1 MGLKRCS
8 GATAFAQ
15 PKIEVVPCPDCGTD
29 VEVWSDEATGR
40 CPNCSRTVIRTATQ
54 SCVDWCRYA
63 KECLGDEKFRKYGEM
78 KAALRKSALMQ
89 AVVAEAGPDAVLV
102 AHTGRV
108 LAYAEL
114 LLAEKPDADPNVV
127 MAAAALRGL
136 VRRKAEHGSAAEPDA
151 EPGAEPEGVEA
162 AMRIMKELGYPQGL
176 MNEVRE
182 LVALSADAAR
192 RDTLHFKLLHD
203 ALLLAGSDASSSP
216 VKRRA
221 ASPELLDALLTEAG
235 RDAARRR

>member
-15 PKIEVVPCPDCGTD
+15 PTIEVVPCPDCGTD

-40 CPNCSRTVIRTATQ
+40 CPSCARTVIRTATQ

-89 AVVAEAGPDAVLV
+89 AVEAEPGIDAVRI
-102 AHTGRV
+102 AHTSRV
-108 LAYAEL
+108 IAYAEV
-114 LLAEKPDADPNVV
+114 LLAENPDADPNVV
-127 MAAAALRGL
+127 LAAAALHGL
-136 VRRKAEHGSAAEPDA
+136 ASGEAKGASSTELGA
-151 EPGAEPEGVEA
+151 EPGTKPDRADA
-162 AMRIMKELGYPQGL
+162 AMGILKELGYPQGL

-182 LVALSADAAR
+182 LLDLSADSRR

-221 ASPELLDALLTEAG
+221 APPELLDALLTEAG